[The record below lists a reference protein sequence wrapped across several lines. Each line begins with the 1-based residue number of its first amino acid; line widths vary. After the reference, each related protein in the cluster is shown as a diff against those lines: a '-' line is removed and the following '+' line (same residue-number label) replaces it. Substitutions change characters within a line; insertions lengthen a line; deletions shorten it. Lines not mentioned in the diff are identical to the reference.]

1 MILHS
6 AGHRLPVTSL
16 CAPKG
21 SFPCSDK
28 EITPGLEIEEPV
40 YARRNATESQRG
52 ASQKSHPAPGHQ
64 WGKETRKFQRRGGSH
79 FWNGEEASL
88 GVILQNYLS
97 PFSTIAL
104 TTEQKLNHS
113 LEGTSEFT
121 PKAAGIPVGKSQPPR
136 GANIL
141 PRDEVAE
148 VLQCHVPVQ
157 ILPSR
162 IWLAPLVLR
171 RLLPHP

>member
-28 EITPGLEIEEPV
+28 EITSGLEIEEPV

-52 ASQKSHPAPGHQ
+52 HPRNHTQLLVINEEKKPENSREEEEVTFGM
-64 WGKETRKFQRRGGSH
+64 GKKLL
-79 FWNGEEASL
+79 W
-88 GVILQNYLS
+88 VLS
-97 PFSTIAL
+97 YRTICPHSVQL
-104 TTEQKLNHS
+104 HWEQSRNNHS

-136 GANIL
+136 GANTL